1 MKFVC
6 IAIALLSM
14 VSYAAPVKGI
24 AKQTG
29 SRHTTTTRTR
39 PASGGGGAASSA
51 LGHPGG
57 YQPNPFAG
65 MKLDQLGIKNTAHGT
80 GGGTAASAAN
90 LRKAM
95 ESAANRRATAGSST
109 PSRASSTSESFKSV
123 QSQQIRAEEIPPA
136 NPQPQPQ
143 LQPQPQTVAP
153 RGGKTTAATAAGL
166 ALAGGLAVGA
176 GVAGAVTGGIALDK
190 ANKAQSVAAQAIEG
204 AENANTPVA
213 FVPTSATNQD
223 VPAPN
228 QPATLQ
234 QGIIPAAAQIQ
245 NIPSTAPVFLN
256 GLPFPQLPNSL
267 SGTLPPLNPLF

>member
-6 IAIALLSM
+6 IAIALLSI
-14 VSYAAPVKGI
+14 VSQAAPVKGI
-24 AKQTG
+24 TKQTG
-29 SRHTTTTRTR
+29 SRHTTTRTR
-39 PASGGGGAASSA
+39 PASGGAAASSA

-65 MKLDQLGIKNTAHGT
+65 MKLDQLGVKNTAHGT

-90 LRKAM
+90 LRRAM
-95 ESAANRRATAGSST
+95 ESAANKKAAVGSST
-109 PSRASSTSESFKSV
+109 PARASSTSESFKSV
-123 QSQQIRAEEIPPA
+123 QSQTIRAKEIPPA
-136 NPQPQPQ
+136 NPQPQP
-143 LQPQPQTVAP
+143 QPQPQTVAP

-166 ALAGGLAVGA
+166 AVVGGLAVAG

-190 ANKAQSVAAQAIEG
+190 ANKAQSAAAQAIEG
-204 AENANTPVA
+204 AENANTPA
-213 FVPTSATNQD
+213 AIIPTSATNQD
-223 VPAPN
+223 IPAPD
-228 QPATLQ
+228 QPTQQ

-256 GLPFPQLPNSL
+256 GLRSPQLPNSL